1 MQFFSIIAK
10 GGYVMYPIVACS
22 VISLAIFLER
32 WYVLRRSREEM
43 KKYLRVVRKA
53 LSRKDLQAVFE
64 LSQKFPMPASRVILA
79 GLKKYFAGQPKE
91 AKEAMEVRAMQ
102 ELPTYERRLST
113 LVVVANI
120 SPLLGLLGTVTG
132 MIKTFSVIAA
142 VGVGKPAEMAG
153 GISEALLTTAFGLSV
168 AIPTVVIHHYLSRL
182 ADSIIGD
189 IERLSTEVLEVMET
203 APPVITLEALT
214 LPEEQKDD
222 VPVSAT
228 KDQA

>member
-22 VISLAIFLER
+22 VVSLAIFLER
-32 WYVLRRSREEM
+32 WYVLRHAKEEV
-43 KKYLRVVRKA
+43 KKYLRAVRKA
-53 LSRKDLQAVFE
+53 LSRKDLKGVLEAT
-64 LSQKFPMPASRVILA
+64 QKFQMPASRIILA

-91 AKEAMEVRAMQ
+91 AREAMEIKAMQ
-102 ELPTYERRLST
+102 ELSFYERRLST
-113 LVVVANI
+113 LVVIANI

-142 VGVGKPAEMAG
+142 VGVGKPTEMAG
-153 GISEALLTTAFGLSV
+153 GISEALLTTAAGLSV

-182 ADSIIGD
+182 SEHIVSD
-189 IERLSTEVLEVMET
+189 IERASTEILEVMET
-203 APPVITLEALT
+203 THPMIELEGIA
-214 LPEEQKDD
+214 LPEGEKDH

-228 KDQA
+228 EDQN